1 MLDKTSLLIAAAV
14 LVAACS
20 VNNAGLYKD
29 LPFQMEKVQAPRIP
43 SRSVSLLD
51 FGGVPDGQTLN
62 TQAFADAIDA
72 LVQKGGGVLVVP
84 AGIWRTGPIC
94 LQSRIELRICK
105 DAIIV
110 FDPDQDLYPI
120 IDTNFE
126 GLDVRRCLS
135 PINATGAHDI
145 AITGGGVI
153 DGSGEYWR
161 EVKRRKVSDDQWK
174 SIIAR
179 GGIVSEDGKNW
190 FPDEGYAKARA
201 TAGSLNYPD
210 PSLDEQEIKTFLRP
224 VLVSFRECERVL
236 LQDCTFQNSPCW
248 NIHPLWCKDLTI
260 KDITVRNPHYS
271 ANGDGIDID
280 ACDGV
285 VVTGSSFD
293 VGDDAICIKSGKDE
307 DGRRHARKCRNL
319 IIDDCTVYHGHGGFV
334 VGSEM
339 SGGVENIR
347 VSNCRFIGTDVGL
360 RFKSTR
366 GRGGLVKDIWCDH
379 IYMKDIVS
387 YGVIFNLYYAGV
399 AATEKP
405 QSSSQGASNVPKNGT
420 SQAKTAQNAGNLSE
434 IGTLQALPPVD
445 ETTPEMRDIHFSE
458 IVCAGAKQAIYI
470 NGLPEL
476 PLRNLSFANSTF
488 TAAKDVEV
496 HNAEDVTFD
505 QVQVNGVLVTRA
517 VNLL

>member
-1 MLDKTSLLIAAAV
+1 MKARALIFLFAATALLG
-14 LVAACS
+14 AC
-20 VNNAGLYKD
+20 NAENDLYKG
-29 LPFQMEKVQAPRIP
+29 LPFNMPEVQAPRIP
-43 SRSVSLLD
+43 SRSVNLQD
-51 FGGVPDGQTLN
+51 FGGVPDGVTLN

-72 LVQKGGGVLVVP
+72 LVQKGGGRLVVP
-84 AGIWRTGPIC
+84 AGIWRTGPIG
-94 LQSRIELRICK
+94 LQSHIELNVGK
-105 DAIIV
+105 NAIIV

-120 IDTNFE
+120 IETNFE

-135 PINATGAHDI
+135 PIHAEGATDI

-153 DGSGEYWR
+153 DGSGEFWR

-174 SIIAR
+174 AILKR
-179 GGIVSEDGKNW
+179 GGVVSEDGKNW

-210 PSLDEQEIKTFLRP
+210 PSLDENEIKTFLRP
-224 VLVSFRECERVL
+224 VMVSLRNCERIL
-236 LQDCTFQNSPCW
+236 LQGCTFQNSPCW

-280 ACDGV
+280 ACEGV
-285 VVTGSSFD
+285 ILTGSSFD
-293 VGDDAICIKSGKDE
+293 VGDDAICIKSGKDA

-319 IIDDCTVYHGHGGFV
+319 IICDCTVYHGHGGFV

-339 SGGVENIR
+339 SGGVENIK

-399 AATEKP
+399 AASDMADGVVEP
-405 QSSSQGASNVPKNGT
+405 IV
-420 SQAKTAQNAGNLSE
+420 E
-434 IGTLQALPPVD
+434 VD
-445 ETTPEMRDIHFSE
+445 ETTPEMRDVHFSD
-458 IVCAGAKQAIYI
+458 ITCAGAKQAIFI

-476 PLRNLSFANSTF
+476 HVSGISFANSSF
-488 TAAKDVEV
+488 TADKP
-496 HNAEDVTFD
+496 AEIHFATGITFD
-505 QVQVNGVLVTRA
+505 NVLVNGLPVADIPLNDR
-517 VNLL
+517 

>member
-1 MLDKTSLLIAAAV
+1 MKARALIFLFAATALLG
-14 LVAACS
+14 ACS
-20 VNNAGLYKD
+20 AENDFYSS
-29 LPFQMEKVQAPRIP
+29 LPFEMPKVQAPRIP
-43 SRSVSLLD
+43 SRSVNLLD
-51 FGGVPDGQTLN
+51 FGGVSDGVTLN
-62 TQAFADAIDA
+62 TQAFADAIA
-72 LVQKGGGVLVVP
+72 KLSEQGGGKLIVP
-84 AGIWRTGPIC
+84 AGIWRTGPIG
-94 LQSRIELRICK
+94 LQSHIELNVDK
-105 DAIIV
+105 NAIIV

-135 PINATGAHDI
+135 PIHAEGATDI

-153 DGSGEYWR
+153 DGSGEFWR

-174 SIIAR
+174 MVLQR
-179 GGIVSEDGKNW
+179 GGLVSEDGKNW

-210 PSLDEQEIKTFLRP
+210 PSLDENEIKTFLRP
-224 VLVSFRECERVL
+224 VMVSLRNCERIL

-271 ANGDGIDID
+271 ANGDGIDVD
-280 ACDGV
+280 ACEGV
-285 VVTGSSFD
+285 ILTGSSFD
-293 VGDDAICIKSGKDE
+293 VGDDAICIKSGKDA

-319 IIDDCTVYHGHGGFV
+319 IISDCTVYHGHGGFV

-339 SGGVENIR
+339 SGGVENIVVR
-347 VSNCRFIGTDVGL
+347 DCRFIGTDVGL

-366 GRGGLVKDIWCDH
+366 GRGGLVKDIWCER

-399 AATEKP
+399 AASDMADGVVEP
-405 QSSSQGASNVPKNGT
+405 IVD
-420 SQAKTAQNAGNLSE
+420 
-434 IGTLQALPPVD
+434 VD
-445 ETTPEMRDIHFSE
+445 ETTPEMRDIHFSD
-458 IVCAGAKQAIYI
+458 IICAGAKQAIFI

-476 PLRNLSFANSTF
+476 PVSGISFENSTF
-488 TAAKDVEV
+488 SAEKGAEV
-496 HNAEDVTFD
+496 HYAKEVTFKN
-505 QVQVNGVLVTRA
+505 VVVNGKEL
-517 VNLL
+517 

>member
-1 MLDKTSLLIAAAV
+1 MKTCKLLIICA
-14 LVAACS
+14 VAALASACCNS
-20 VNNAGLYKD
+20 DPLYKD

-43 SRSVSLLD
+43 SRSVCLLD
-51 FGGVPDGQTLN
+51 FGGVPDGVTLN

-72 LVQKGGGVLVVP
+72 LVQKGGGVLEVP
-84 AGIWRTGPIC
+84 AGIWRTGPIG
-94 LQSRIELRICK
+94 LQSKIELRVCK

-135 PINATGAHDI
+135 PIHAEGAHDI

-174 SIIAR
+174 EIIAR
-179 GGIVSEDGKNW
+179 GGIISEDGKNW

-224 VLVSFRECERVL
+224 VMVSFRECERVL

-248 NIHPLWCKDLTI
+248 NLHPLWCKDVTI

-280 ACDGV
+280 ACEGV

-293 VGDDAICIKSGKDE
+293 VGDDAICIKSGKDA

-399 AATEKP
+399 AASDMKE
-405 QSSSQGASNVPKNGT
+405 GAAEP
-420 SQAKTAQNAGNLSE
+420 
-434 IGTLQALPPVD
+434 ALPPVD
-445 ETTPEMRDIHFSE
+445 ETTPEMRDIHFSD
-458 IVCAGAKQAIYI
+458 ITCAGAKQAIYI

-476 PLRNLSFANSTF
+476 PLRNLTFANSTF
-488 TAAKDVEV
+488 TASKPAEV
-496 HNAEDVTFD
+496 HYAEEVTFNN
-505 QVQVNGVLVTRA
+505 VLVNGVEL
-517 VNLL
+517 